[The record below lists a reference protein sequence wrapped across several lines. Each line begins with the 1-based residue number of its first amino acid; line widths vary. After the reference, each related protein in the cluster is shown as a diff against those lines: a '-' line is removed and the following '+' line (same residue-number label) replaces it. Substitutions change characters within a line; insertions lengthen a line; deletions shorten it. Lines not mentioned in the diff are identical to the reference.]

1 MKLTFLY
8 PTSGLTVYLID
19 SRTGRNDRLLP
30 QRSRLTAAL
39 FFGISLALSFLSTIL
54 VRAQSPPSAETPMK
68 DARESSGEAAYAG
81 LTLYDREQLTLARAK
96 AREGEA
102 PYAEA
107 VDSLARR
114 ADQWLAIEPPSV
126 MQKKMI
132 PPSGD
137 KHDYYSLGIYW
148 WPNPDTEDGL
158 PYVRKDGVRN
168 PEYANFDGPAI
179 HRMADAVF
187 PLSLAWFYTSDETY
201 AQKAMELLAT
211 WFLDPETRMNPHL
224 EYGQAIPGIT
234 EGRGIGIIETGALVD
249 VVNGIELLNDS
260 DAMSKQEYRQLR
272 EWFSAYTDWLI
283 TSENGWDERMWHNN
297 HGSSYDS
304 QVATFALF
312 AGQDSVA
319 TMILDSVKVKRIDRQ
334 IKADGSQ
341 PWELSRTKGMS
352 YSIKNLQHLVENAII
367 AEEQGID
374 LWHYQSPEGS
384 SIYRGLAY
392 LVPFYTEGKEFPYQQ
407 LGGLDAL
414 ADRLLELLWIA
425 APKYEDRL
433 DAWIRNFPGV
443 VPDHSLLHLTYP
455 RQNHP
460 LIQPNPPIIVRKPKN
475 IFDECPL
482 H

>member
-1 MKLTFLY
+1 MKLIFLY

-30 QRSRLTAAL
+30 QRSRLTATL
-39 FFGISLALSFLSTIL
+39 FGISLALSFLGTIS
-54 VRAQSPPSAETPMK
+54 VRAQSPPSAETLTK
-68 DARESSGEAAYAG
+68 NARESSGGAAYAG
-81 LTLYDREQLTLARAK
+81 LTLYDREELVSARTK
-96 AREGEA
+96 AQEGIA

-107 VDSLARR
+107 VDSLRR
-114 ADQWLAIEPPSV
+114 SADQWLAIEPPSV
-126 MQKKMI
+126 MQKKMM

-158 PYVRKDGVRN
+158 PYVRNDGVRN

-179 HRMADAVF
+179 RQMADAVF

-211 WFLDPETRMNPHL
+211 WFLNPDTRMNPHL

-234 EGRGIGIIETGALVD
+234 EGRGIGIIETGTLVD
-249 VVNGIELLNDS
+249 VVNGIELLKDS
-260 DAMSKQEYRQLR
+260 DAMSEADYRRLR
-272 EWFSAYTDWLI
+272 EWFSAYTRWLI

-312 AGQDSVA
+312 SGQDSVA

-352 YSIKNLQHLVENAII
+352 YSIKNLRHLIENAII
-367 AEEQGID
+367 AEDWGID
-374 LWHYQSPEGS
+374 LWHYPSPEGS
-384 SIYRGLAY
+384 GIYRGLAY
-392 LVPFYTEGKEFPYQQ
+392 LVPFYTERKAFPYQQ
-407 LGGLDAL
+407 LGGLEAY
-414 ADRLLELLWIA
+414 ADDLLELLWIV
-425 APKYEDRL
+425 APRYEDREL
-433 DAWIRNFPGV
+433 DAWIRNFPVV

-455 RQNHP
+455 RQVLP
-460 LIQPNPPIIVRKPKN
+460 
-475 IFDECPL
+475 
-482 H
+482 